1 MEKVPYALRSDSKNK
16 KNDNRFTEELFAVL
30 IAFIFIFN
38 AFNNIAQIGTSAK
51 FRPTLLGQG
60 CKCEWNRTEVIES
73 NEAKITKGRCQF
85 QLMLRITIE
94 KKRLRLYLSTIPTY
108 NSHFNSHLN

>member
-1 MEKVPYALRSDSKNK
+1 M
-16 KNDNRFTEELFAVL
+16 FAVL

-60 CKCEWNRTEVIES
+60 CKCEWNRTEDMELS
-73 NEAKITKGRCQF
+73 TEAKITKGRCQF
-85 QLMLRITIE
+85 QPMLNLMKIKVQSVKSRHQYFSFFLE
-94 KKRLRLYLSTIPTY
+94 KKSCQFKAGTGLK
-108 NSHFNSHLN
+108 